1 MCLTGLMDPDG
12 RKGSLVAVL
21 MVIQWIQPIMSLVS
35 RGGGVLLASLK
46 KVIKLL
52 SISSTLYEGCESERQ
67 QTG

>member
-35 RGGGVLLASLK
+35 RGGSVLLASLK

-52 SISSTLYEGCESERQ
+52 SISSTLYEGCEYERQ
-67 QTG
+67 KTG